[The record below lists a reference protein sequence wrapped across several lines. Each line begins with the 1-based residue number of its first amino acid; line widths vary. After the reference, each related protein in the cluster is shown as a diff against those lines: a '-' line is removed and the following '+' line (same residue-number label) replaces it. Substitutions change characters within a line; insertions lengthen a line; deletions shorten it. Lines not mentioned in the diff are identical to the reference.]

1 MLQPIARDV
10 FVAMTQLME
19 YYFINVHQMFT
30 QDLRSESHH
39 AVPTFKFTSYLDRVR
54 ASLIKPEPIPQS
66 ESAGL
71 NSINK
76 SLNKTSINNFLNDL
90 NKSSSSPTVRQ
101 PISDPDN
108 QNGVSQ
114 EQPPAPAPTPSSDLA
129 NIIQQEC
136 MNLEIATLSPVV
148 DLTRSGQNFESNVDF
163 CFKQNNRFS

>member
-19 YYFINVHQMFT
+19 YYFINVHHMFT

-54 ASLIKPEPIPQS
+54 GSLIKPEPIPQS
-66 ESAGL
+66 ESVGL

-90 NKSSSSPTVRQ
+90 NKSSSSPTVRH

-108 QNGVSQ
+108 QTGVSQ
-114 EQPPAPAPTPSSDLA
+114 EQPPADRKRQRRPTHLDLSLELSLRARKAVKKWQHKSSSDRCPTHFL
-129 NIIQQEC
+129 
-136 MNLEIATLSPVV
+136 
-148 DLTRSGQNFESNVDF
+148 
-163 CFKQNNRFS
+163 